1 MSRSNFDAE
10 NFDRQVIKCNVC
22 LEWCHRKCERIPDIT
37 FSPNV
42 NWACRKCKEISWIIT
57 RAVFLEKVL
66 IGKNS
71 KI

>member
-1 MSRSNFDAE
+1 MFRMVPMVPMF
-10 NFDRQVIKCNVC
+10 RMYIV
-22 LEWCHRKCERIPDIT
+22 

-42 NWACRKCKEISWIIT
+42 NWECCKFKEIFWIIMG
-57 RAVFLEKVL
+57 VVLLEKVL